1 MKNNENLI
9 KKSELAKLAG
19 VVPSALSRLFKL
31 GLFDKCF
38 VGKLLERDC
47 AMQVFFDYR
56 RGYYKVIKDEIKKE
70 TDTEVKKSPVF
81 KKDNITELAVILN
94 DIDDPLQ
101 RMQVTK
107 EYWQSKLNEQKYLE
121 NEGELISVES
131 VQKQAFE
138 AGKRT
143 KEAITVIPE
152 RVSAILASIDDPNE
166 IKNILRKE
174 IDIVLGNIAE
184 SLRNETGDDI

>member
-1 MKNNENLI
+1 MKNDKNFI
-9 KKSELAKLAG
+9 TQTELAKIVGVTKGAINQLA
-19 VVPSALSRLFKL
+19 KK

-38 VGKLLERDC
+38 TGKLLNKDC
-47 AMQVFFDYR
+47 ALTQ
-56 RGYYKVIKDEIKKE
+56 YYTYKSKNSKIKKIIKKE